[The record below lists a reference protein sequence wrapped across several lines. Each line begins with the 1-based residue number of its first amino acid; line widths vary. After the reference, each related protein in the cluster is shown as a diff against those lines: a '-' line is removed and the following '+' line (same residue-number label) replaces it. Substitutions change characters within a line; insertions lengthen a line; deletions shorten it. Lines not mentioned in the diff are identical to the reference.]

1 MLLPALNDLALKV
14 VVTFVGRQPGLDFIR
29 PYVDHAM
36 DLEASG
42 WHRLFADEPDPETLP
57 VSDSEVVAAF
67 FSDADGVIQRNLN
80 ASLPHAA
87 VHLFGSLPPQGEDI
101 HVAEYLARCLKS
113 AGLPVDP
120 AKSIEAVQNGA
131 GCKRTELPRSAD
143 TILFHPGSGSLEKNH
158 PPDFWVDLIN
168 RLFREQAFC
177 GFTPVLLMGPA
188 ETSLYPYFKEML
200 GGDANVRF
208 VSFPGRDA
216 LIQTLDRA
224 VLFLGHDS
232 GITHLS
238 ALKCVPTVALFRK
251 NNVNQWKPLGPWVRV
266 IEKKDP
272 GPKLLEEIVLA
283 CKGLIRLQ
291 CPSPNVRAGEVENV
305 SGDQGST

>member
-42 WHRLFADEPDPETLP
+42 WHRLFVDEPEPEALP
-57 VSDSEVVAAF
+57 VSESEVVAAF

-80 ASLPHAA
+80 ASLPHAV

-101 HVAEYLARCLKS
+101 HVAEYLACCLKS

-120 AKSIEAVQNGA
+120 AGSIETVQSGA
-131 GCKRTELPRSAD
+131 GCKETKLSGSAG

-158 PPDFWVDLIN
+158 PPDFWVDLIS
-168 RLFREQAFC
+168 RLLREKAFC
-177 GFTPVLLMGPA
+177 GFKPVLLMGPA
-188 ETSLYPYFKEML
+188 ETSLYPYFKEMFRDD
-200 GGDANVRF
+200 GNVRF
-208 VSFPGRDA
+208 VSCPDRDT
-216 LIQTLDRA
+216 LIQTLDTA

-238 ALKCVPTVALFRK
+238 ALKCVPTVALFKK
-251 NNVNQWKPLGPWVRV
+251 NNVNQWKPLGPSVRV
-266 IEKKDP
+266 IEKKNP
-272 GPKLLEEIVLA
+272 GPELLEEIVEA

-291 CPSPNVRAGEVENV
+291 RSLPNVREGKVQNL